1 MRDNHRLPTIQAIL
15 LGSCGFIQGFA
26 GTTVTIGNHSGK
38 DLFITRTGGKNPC
51 PILVTSRNDE
61 HPDRPHLLCP
71 PPRPSSPWSEA
82 SAAELFGSGPKRRT
96 QSHYLL
102 RSGDAATFSY
112 ESQGKDLE
120 SELILH
126 RVDGDNGITFEG
138 IVIFTLSHQPG
149 PGPDG
154 IPEPE
159 AKLTLPGGPCPRLRT
174 IPCNRGL
181 TLVSPT
187 ELKSLPNPSSKGLA
201 GDEKKVPSQPLG

>member
-1 MRDNHRLPTIQAIL
+1 MRDHHRLPTIQAIL
-15 LGSCGFIQGFA
+15 LASCGFIQGFA
-26 GTTVTIGNHSGK
+26 GTTVTISNHSGK
-38 DLFITRTGGKNPC
+38 DLFITQAGGKTTG
-51 PILVTSRNDE
+51 PILVTGRNEE
-61 HPDRPHLLCP
+61 HPDRPHRLCP
-71 PPRPSSPWSEA
+71 PPRSGSPWSG
-82 SAAELFGSGPKRRT
+82 AAKTELFGPGPRLRI

-120 SELILH
+120 SELVLH
-126 RVDGDNGITFEG
+126 RVDASNGMTFEG

-174 IPCNRGL
+174 LPCNRSL
-181 TLVSPT
+181 NLASPT
-187 ELKSLPNPSSKGLA
+187 ELSILPNPSSKGPA
-201 GDEKKVPSQPLG
+201 GDEQKVPAQPLG